1 MNFDNMPELHFSFSY
16 PAILIIMAL
25 IAGGMC
31 LYFKTWWVARVT
43 PAAGAVAL
51 RLAQAGRFYIRI
63 TSVHGW
69 YNPYN

>member
-43 PAAGAVAL
+43 PAAE
-51 RLAQAGRFYIRI
+51 R
-63 TSVHGW
+63 
-69 YNPYN
+69 